1 METSGEEAVLVEEE
15 LARFTPEKDT
25 ALTIGVFDGVHL
37 GHKHLISILLKQASQ
52 ANLLSGVI
60 TFRQHPEDLFSPK
73 ARLPFLTD
81 MKARTSFLKKE
92 GVDFVVPLSFSKELA
107 RLDARRFIGLLQKHL
122 RMRRLV
128 IGSDFALGRE
138 RAGDTA
144 ALEKLGQEMDFSVTV
159 VPPLVING
167 EVVSSTAIR
176 QAMAAGNMPRVRKL
190 AGHYFSLHGKVIPGT
205 GRGEGLGFPTAN
217 LNVSKGQALPPD
229 GVYAS
234 WAHINGNAY
243 ESMTNVGLCP
253 TFDSTDRTIETYI
266 IDYSGDLYGND
277 LYVDMVGKLREEE
290 KFGSI
295 DDLKVQIADDI
306 ERGKKILESVDDK

>member
-1 METSGEEAVLVEEE
+1 VLVEEE

-37 GHKHLISILLKQASQ
+37 GHKYLIAKLLEEARR
-52 ANLLSGVI
+52 NDLLAGVI
-60 TFRQHPEDLFSPK
+60 TFRQHPEDLLNPK

-92 GVDFVVPLSFSKELA
+92 GVDFVVPLSFSRELA
-107 RLDARRFIGLLQKHL
+107 ELDARRFVGLLIEYLK
-122 RMRRLV
+122 MRCLV
-128 IGSDFALGRE
+128 VGADFALGRD
-138 RAGDTA
+138 RVGDTA
-144 ALEKLGQEMDFSVTV
+144 ALDKLGKEMGFSVTV
-159 VPPLVING
+159 VPPLVIDG

-176 QAMAAGNMPRVRKL
+176 KAMAAGHMPRVRKL
-190 AGHYFSLHGKVIPGT
+190 AGHYFSLHGKVVPGT

-229 GVYAS
+229 GVYTS
-234 WAHINGNAY
+234 WAHINGKAY
-243 ESMTNVGLCP
+243 ESLTNVGLCP
-253 TFDSTDRTIETYI
+253 TFDSTERTIETYI

-277 LYVDMVGKLREEE
+277 LYVDLVGKLREEE

-295 DDLKVQIADDI
+295 DKLKTQIINDI
-306 ERGKKILESVDDK
+306 EVGREILKKAEIH

>member
-107 RLDARRFIGLLQKHL
+107 QLNARRFIGLLQKHL

-144 ALEKLGQEMDFSVTV
+144 ALEKLGEEMGFSVTV

>member
-1 METSGEEAVLVEEE
+1 MLVEEE

-277 LYVDMVGKLREEE
+277 LYVDLVGKLREEE

>member
-1 METSGEEAVLVEEE
+1 VLVEEE

-37 GHKHLISILLKQASQ
+37 GHKYLIAKLLEEARR
-52 ANLLSGVI
+52 NDLLAGVI
-60 TFRQHPEDLFSPK
+60 TFRQHPEDLLNPK

-107 RLDARRFIGLLQKHL
+107 ELDARRFVGLLIEYLK
-122 RMRRLV
+122 MRCLV
-128 IGSDFALGRE
+128 VGADFALGRD
-138 RAGDTA
+138 RVGDTA
-144 ALEKLGQEMDFSVTV
+144 ALDKLGKEMGFSVTV
-159 VPPLVING
+159 VPPLVIDG

-176 QAMAAGNMPRVRKL
+176 KAMAAGHMPRVRKL
-190 AGHYFSLHGKVIPGT
+190 AGHYFSLHGKVVPGT

-229 GVYAS
+229 GVYTS
-234 WAHINGNAY
+234 WAHINGKAY
-243 ESMTNVGLCP
+243 ESLTNVGLCP
-253 TFDSTDRTIETYI
+253 TFDSTERTIETYI

-277 LYVDMVGKLREEE
+277 LYVDLVGKLREEE

-295 DDLKVQIADDI
+295 DKLKTQIINDI
-306 ERGKKILESVDDK
+306 EVGREILKKAEIH